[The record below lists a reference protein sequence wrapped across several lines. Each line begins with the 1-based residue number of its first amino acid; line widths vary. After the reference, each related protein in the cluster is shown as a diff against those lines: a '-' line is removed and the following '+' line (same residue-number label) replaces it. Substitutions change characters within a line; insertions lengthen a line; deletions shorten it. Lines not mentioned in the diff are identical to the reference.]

1 MPPDHGIDPIAID
14 VRSLMQRTVASLY
27 SHLVTRPTGRAVRL
41 AIEGQLS
48 GPNARTLSVIDLS
61 EVTLIDF
68 SCADEVVAKLLL
80 KYQRDDAKRE
90 AFFVFHGVRFPHR
103 EPIEAVLERPDL
115 GAVAE
120 TGEGRVELLG
130 PLGAG
135 HRRIWAAVEDQG
147 VLPTARAM
155 ELGVNGD
162 GEVSVQ
168 WLLDHRLL
176 FRTDDG
182 HDLVA
187 LSQLVRDLLD

>member
-1 MPPDHGIDPIAID
+1 MSPDHGIDPIAID

-48 GPNARTLSVIDLS
+48 GPNPRTLSVIDLS

-80 KYQRDDAKRE
+80 KYQRSSTNRE

-103 EPIEAVLERPDL
+103 EPIEAVLERHAL
-115 GAVAE
+115 WAVAE
-120 TGEGRVELLG
+120 TGEGEFELLG
-130 PLGAG
+130 PPDEGRARL
-135 HRRIWAAVEDQG
+135 WTAVENSG
-147 VLPTARAM
+147 VIPTARAL
-155 ELGVNGD
+155 ELGGNGI
-162 GEVSVQ
+162 GEANVQ
-168 WLLDHRLL
+168 WLLDHRLV